1 MDEDLVLR
9 QVAAELEREDP
20 RLAARLTGPVDGGSR
35 DDPWWVLLL
44 AGAPLLMILFLLS
57 QVAFGAAIFLLA
69 LATPLIVGW
78 LLGPPDGNA
87 APGPS

>member
-1 MDEDLVLR
+1 
-9 QVAAELEREDP
+9 
-20 RLAARLTGPVDGGSR
+20 
-35 DDPWWVLLL
+35 VLLL

-57 QVAFGAAIFLLA
+57 GAAFGAAIFLLA

-78 LLGPPDGNA
+78 MLGPPGGNA